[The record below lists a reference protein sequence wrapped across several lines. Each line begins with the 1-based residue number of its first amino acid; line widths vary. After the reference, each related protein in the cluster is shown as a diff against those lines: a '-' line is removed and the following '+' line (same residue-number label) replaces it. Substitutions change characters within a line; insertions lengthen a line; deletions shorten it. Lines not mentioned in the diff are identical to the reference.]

1 MTDKPTL
8 LEAALE
14 AYGTA
19 PIDTMASAQH
29 NQEVFMQAAIDTIR
43 AHLTALAAD
52 ERVTDAMHEAS
63 NLSGR
68 AKGQTISDP
77 LQEALTAALAK
88 LKEISA

>member
-14 AYGTA
+14 AYGNA

-43 AHLTALAAD
+43 AH
-52 ERVTDAMHEAS
+52 DAS
-63 NLSGR
+63 S
-68 AKGQTISDP
+68 
-77 LQEALTAALAK
+77 LAK
-88 LKEISA
+88 ANAFIDAILKQSPNGEDVMVKYHPNGDWTVYESKTLEQST